1 MLETIQRAADSREGL
16 PPRVES
22 FLTDFS
28 EKVQALTPM
37 ERTVLQYYIDGYGIE
52 EIAAEAFISIYTV
65 KKHNSNINRK
75 LGVSTREELRVYIE
89 IFRRCGRIEE
99 ISCK

>member
-1 MLETIQRAADSREGL
+1 MQTRAVREEGL
-16 PPRVES
+16 PPRVEA
-22 FLTDFS
+22 FLTDFR
-28 EKVQALTPM
+28 EGVGTLTPM

-75 LGVSTREELRVYIE
+75 LGVSTREELQVYIE
-89 IFRRCGRIEE
+89 IFRRCGRIDE
-99 ISCK
+99 ISWH